1 MKKYWIEIDDSF
13 LSFIEVI
20 KHTKENISFVK
31 KSKVDIDNI
40 DALAVNIKNA
50 IIVTKEDIKNIDSN
64 ALTAYVKD
72 LKTTKSLLHIII
84 DKAINNVEHIIDSL
98 PKDNYD
104 NMSKEELIDIL
115 RNKENKENKEI
126 RG

>member
-1 MKKYWIEIDDSF
+1 MKKYWIEIDDNF

-64 ALTAYVKD
+64 ALTAYIKD
-72 LKTTKSLLHIII
+72 LKATKSLLHVII
-84 DKAINNVEHIIDSL
+84 DKAINNVERIIDSL

-115 RNKENKENKEI
+115 RNKENKEI